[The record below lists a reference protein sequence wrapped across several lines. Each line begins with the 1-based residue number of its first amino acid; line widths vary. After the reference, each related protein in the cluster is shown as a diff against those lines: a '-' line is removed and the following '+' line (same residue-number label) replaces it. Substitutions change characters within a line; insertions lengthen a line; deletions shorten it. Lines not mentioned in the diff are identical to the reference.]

1 MCSKCRCRILG
12 YFLIRVADHWGNTEL
27 LWTLILHTLIT
38 RAYAHW
44 LKRGGAKFKNHSCPP
59 IRAIWIFVIV
69 FVLKEALSE
78 RIFYDYRLPIPA
90 CRNSWAMHKYASV
103 YLLEAELFSTRQTNI
118 LAILASSETI
128 NIWGKRQLFWGKRQ
142 LASPCCNCIN
152 FFLPAYFEKQPGI
165 SLYRALSK
173 CIAHASNFVQQ

>member
-1 MCSKCRCRILG
+1 MYSKCRCRILG
-12 YFLIRVADHWGNTEL
+12 YTLIRVADHWGNTML
-27 LWTLILHTLIT
+27 LWTLIPHTLNT

-90 CRNSWAMHKYASV
+90 CRNSPFWFHPCAKDDAGR
-103 YLLEAELFSTRQTNI
+103 LLKILRDFCWPGRLRRRSRSLQRHHHYPRRCQT
-118 LAILASSETI
+118 
-128 NIWGKRQLFWGKRQ
+128 GG
-142 LASPCCNCIN
+142 PVNCYYIRTLISWCQKSQAN
-152 FFLPAYFEKQPGI
+152 WTAKIYFED
-165 SLYRALSK
+165 A
-173 CIAHASNFVQQ
+173 

>member
-1 MCSKCRCRILG
+1 MGRCLSKMCSKCRCRILG

-69 FVLKEALSE
+69 FVLKEVLSE

-90 CRNSWAMHKYASV
+90 RRNSPFWFHPCGQRPSCSCSWD
-103 YLLEAELFSTRQTNI
+103 LLLQFCSLNSLQFKQSINPLYNKTVQFALF
-118 LAILASSETI
+118 
-128 NIWGKRQLFWGKRQ
+128 
-142 LASPCCNCIN
+142 
-152 FFLPAYFEKQPGI
+152 
-165 SLYRALSK
+165 LYV
-173 CIAHASNFVQQ
+173 FY

>member
-1 MCSKCRCRILG
+1 MGRCLSKMCSKCRCSILG

-90 CRNSWAMHKYASV
+90 CRNSPFWFHPCVLNIGRRIKILGIGHTYRLRRLPHSSLPLTEFRPVWPSYKANWARNGWMV
-103 YLLEAELFSTRQTNI
+103 
-118 LAILASSETI
+118 
-128 NIWGKRQLFWGKRQ
+128 
-142 LASPCCNCIN
+142 P
-152 FFLPAYFEKQPGI
+152 
-165 SLYRALSK
+165 
-173 CIAHASNFVQQ
+173 

>member
-1 MCSKCRCRILG
+1 
-12 YFLIRVADHWGNTEL
+12 
-27 LWTLILHTLIT
+27 
-38 RAYAHW
+38 
-44 LKRGGAKFKNHSCPP
+44 
-59 IRAIWIFVIV
+59 
-69 FVLKEALSE
+69 
-78 RIFYDYRLPIPA
+78 
-90 CRNSWAMHKYASV
+90 MHKYASV

-173 CIAHASNFVQQ
+173 CIAHACCPFWGWSISRRIPLVSTTIFVTFTSLLHEVMILKESSPHIVTNLLGIEGYEKENSRYERDWYSLAWFGLL

>member
-1 MCSKCRCRILG
+1 MC
-12 YFLIRVADHWGNTEL
+12 
-27 LWTLILHTLIT
+27 
-38 RAYAHW
+38 
-44 LKRGGAKFKNHSCPP
+44 
-59 IRAIWIFVIV
+59 IV
-69 FVLKEALSE
+69 G
-78 RIFYDYRLPIPA
+78 
-90 CRNSWAMHKYASV
+90 SWAMHKYASV

-152 FFLPAYFEKQPGI
+152 FFLPAYFEKQPSI

-173 CIAHASNFVQQ
+173 CIAHATCVYYRWVIERVRRVSWEGQAQWQPNWEGTQNLQAISRQPILEGTLSFSADWGLSLTSRKTQHFRIHELNQPSNKESLGTTFLLGKSHFDISF